1 MDLLRRGRRR
11 AGLALGGLS
20 LAVIAAIVLT
30 AGHRTGVVPVSQA
43 APALATTN
51 VAAPVATEPHSIRC
65 SLDSTP
71 QDARIVR
78 VDTGAILGKTP
89 ATIALPVGDQA
100 VTFRFEKPGYR
111 AATSKVI
118 PDLDKALRIDL
129 VAEAEPAPAAAPEP
143 RPSVSSSRRA
153 LARQGGSRKKAGRST
168 EAKATTGA
176 KNSAQEVRS
185 ATPVNPFDM

>member
-71 QDARIVR
+71 QDATVVR
-78 VDTGAILGKTP
+78 VDTGALVGKTP
-89 ATIALPVGDQA
+89 VTIALPRGDEA
-100 VTFRFEKPGYR
+100 VTFRFEKEGYR

-118 PDLDKALRIDL
+118 PDLDKASRIDL
-129 VAEAEPAPAAAPEP
+129 AAEAEPVPAAAPEAAG
-143 RPSVSSSRRA
+143 SASSRRTPA
-153 LARQGGSRKKAGRST
+153 HQGSQRRKAGRS
-168 EAKATTGA
+168 AGKAAGGEKDTT
-176 KNSAQEVRS
+176 QQFRT